1 MISSYNMQT
10 QFDSNI
16 LKTIYWKLTDWSI
29 GFFSGSTNYN
39 RITLYKLRISYMN
52 SAEGFLVICF
62 ILVGSAI
69 LLNSVIPVCVS
80 FADERERWPVLNF
93 RTLFSQCSWYRKIFS
108 ADNTFS
114 LPLSF
119 CLCLSLSPLPPLLFV
134 LSAVVCPVFLLN
146 APKRSKPQTFIKF
159 A

>member
-29 GFFSGSTNYN
+29 GFFSGLRNYN

-93 RTLFSQCSWYRKIFS
+93 RTLFSQCSWYRKIFVLI
-108 ADNTFS
+108 T
-114 LPLSF
+114 
-119 CLCLSLSPLPPLLFV
+119 LSPCLFPSAYVFHSLLFPHSYSSY
-134 LSAVVCPVFLLN
+134 LLWSALCSCLMHQ
-146 APKRSKPQTFIKF
+146 KRSKPQTFIKF